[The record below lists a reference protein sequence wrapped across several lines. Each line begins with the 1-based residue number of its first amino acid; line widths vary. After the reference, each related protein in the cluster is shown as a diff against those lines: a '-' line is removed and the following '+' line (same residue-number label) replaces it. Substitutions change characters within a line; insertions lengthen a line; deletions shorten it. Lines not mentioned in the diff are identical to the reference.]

1 MYMMEHLYGDFE
13 LRIEQKSS
21 DLFSGKS
28 FGHLHTREA
37 VVTLHIPVRQT
48 SLTLCLFQ
56 ESSISRATMYS
67 EWSSLTVQLQTL
79 GTATQSVLSKLPPED
94 GKQVGDK

>member
-1 MYMMEHLYGDFE
+1 M
-13 LRIEQKSS
+13 
-21 DLFSGKS
+21 
-28 FGHLHTREA
+28 
-37 VVTLHIPVRQT
+37 
-48 SLTLCLFQ
+48 CLFQ